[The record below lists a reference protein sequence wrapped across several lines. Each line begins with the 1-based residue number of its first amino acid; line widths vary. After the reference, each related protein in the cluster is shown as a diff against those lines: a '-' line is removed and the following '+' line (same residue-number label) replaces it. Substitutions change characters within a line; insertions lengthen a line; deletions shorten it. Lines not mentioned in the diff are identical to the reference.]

1 MNKKIVLKSGI
12 GYTLKDFQISNLLK
26 NDQLLNELDMKTL
39 PETFLNI
46 FGVTCEDRYKDI
58 LKKKINL
65 YDKSQNVNSFIYK
78 GKMYW
83 LDKQQRSCIKTITE
97 SNLENIE
104 LIFEDQ
110 SVILPSKFVKQFI
123 LDLEV
128 YSHKCYITTNKH
140 LQKIQDLYEI
150 QDIINYDYTSGY
162 PDKIILE

>member
-1 MNKKIVLKSGI
+1 MNNKIVLKSGI

-26 NDQLLNELDMKTL
+26 NNQLLNELDMKTL

-97 SNLENIE
+97 SNLENIDNLKE
-104 LIFEDQ
+104 LA
-110 SVILPSKFVKQFI
+110 LNN
-123 LDLEV
+123 
-128 YSHKCYITTNKH
+128 H
-140 LQKIQDLYEI
+140 
-150 QDIINYDYTSGY
+150 INYDFQLFEHNLQEYEIENLI
-162 PDKIILE
+162 DL